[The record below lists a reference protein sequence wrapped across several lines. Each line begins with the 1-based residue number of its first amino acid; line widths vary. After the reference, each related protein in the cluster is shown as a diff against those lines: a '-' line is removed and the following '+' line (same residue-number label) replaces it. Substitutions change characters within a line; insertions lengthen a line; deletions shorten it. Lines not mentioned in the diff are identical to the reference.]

1 MSQKLEMAL
10 PLQEIKQL
18 RHRPNHAARRPLQ
31 VRLSRADF
39 HSSCKSFFKIEF
51 ASQDITAFGGLELI
65 RRYFRLIELGRTVR
79 SVFARY
85 EVGGDYRAID
95 MILVI
100 VVLILAGGRRLDHL
114 NYLCEDPLVKR
125 FCGLLRL
132 PRERS
137 VARWLKR
144 FGHKSLEAWVEI
156 NSQIVCAAIEKE
168 KLGRLTLDIDGSV
181 ITTGASV
188 SWAFRGFNPHHRKN
202 PSYYPIL
209 AHLAQTGHILRLKN
223 RPGNIHDSKGAVVF
237 LRDLID
243 DVRIRLGR
251 ALPLEFR
258 MDGAFFQQEIIA
270 LLDRKAAGYAIKVP
284 FFKWLGLLPL
294 IRDRQRWHRLRG
306 GMGCFELSLNIAAW
320 QRTLRVVVYRKPV
333 HHETKKNYQLDL
345 FDPDDGYF
353 EYSAVGTNLDLSAAA
368 LWDFMAGR
376 GAQEKTFAELKGEW
390 ALDVV
395 PTHHYGANSAWQQIS
410 ILGHNLLR
418 NFQLH
423 TLATPKPRS
432 RKRTYRFFLQSLKTI
447 RFKLIHQPARIVKP
461 QGYQVLRFSVAPPV
475 EQLIKTIDQK
485 LKSAA

>member
-1 MSQKLEMAL
+1 M
-10 PLQEIKQL
+10 
-18 RHRPNHAARRPLQ
+18 
-31 VRLSRADF
+31 RLSRADF
-39 HSSCKSFFKIEF
+39 HSACKGFFKIEF

-65 RRYFRLIELGRTVR
+65 GRYFRLIKLHRRVQ
-79 SVFARY
+79 SIFARY
-85 EVGGDYRAID
+85 GVGGDYRAID

-100 VVLILAGGRRLDHL
+100 VVLILVGGRRLDHL

-144 FGHKSLEAWVEI
+144 FTHKTLEALVEL
-156 NSQIVCAAIEKE
+156 NSEIVCETILKE
-168 KLGRLTLDIDGSV
+168 RLGRLTLDIDGSV

-188 SWAFRGFNPHHRKN
+188 AWAFRGFNPHHRKD

-209 AHLAQTGHILRLKN
+209 AHLAQTGQILGVKN
-223 RPGNIHDSKGAVVF
+223 RPGNVHDSKGAVAFV
-237 LRDLID
+237 RDLIE
-243 DVRIRLGR
+243 DVRRRLGR
-251 ALPLEFR
+251 SLPLEFR
-258 MDGAFFQQEIIA
+258 MDGAFFQREMIE
-270 LLDRKAAGYAIKVP
+270 LLERKEARYAIKVP
-284 FFKWLGLLPL
+284 FFKWLGLLAL
-294 IRDRQRWHRLRG
+294 IRERQHWQALRE
-306 GMGCFELSLNIAAW
+306 GMGCFELSLNVAAW
-320 QRTLRVVVYRKPV
+320 EKTLRVVVYRKPV

-353 EYSAVGTNLDLSAAA
+353 EYCAVSTNLTLSAGA

-432 RKRTYRFFLQSLKTI
+432 RKRTFRFFLQSLKTI
-447 RFKLIHQPARIVKP
+447 RFKLIHQPARLVEP
-461 QGYQVLRFSVAPPV
+461 QGYSVLRFSVAPPV
-475 EQLIKTIDQK
+475 QTLIQMIDQK

>member
-1 MSQKLEMAL
+1 MAYRW
-10 PLQEIKQL
+10 QEIKQL
-18 RHRPNHAARRPLQ
+18 RHRPNHPARRPLQ

-39 HSSCKSFFKIEF
+39 HSACKSFFKIEF

-65 RRYFRLIELGRTVR
+65 RRYFRLINLGRTVR
-79 SVFARY
+79 SAFARHN
-85 EVGGDYRAID
+85 VGGDYRAID

-100 VVLILAGGRRLDHL
+100 VVLILVGGRRLDHL

-144 FGHKSLEAWVEI
+144 FTHKSLEALVEI
-156 NSQIVCAAIEKE
+156 NGQMVCEAIEKE

-188 SWAFRGFNPHHRKN
+188 AWAFRGFNPHHRKN

-209 AHLAQTGHILRLKN
+209 AHLAQTGHILRVKN
-223 RPGNIHDSKGAVVF
+223 RPGNVHDSKGAVAF

-243 DVRIRLGR
+243 DLRMRLGR
-251 ALPLEFR
+251 VLPLEFR
-258 MDGAFFQQEIIA
+258 MDGAFFQREIIE
-270 LLDRKAAGYAIKVP
+270 LLDRRGAGYAIKVP
-284 FFKWLGLLPL
+284 FFKWLGLLPM
-294 IRDRQRWHRLRG
+294 IRERQRWYALRE

-320 QRTLRVVVYRKPV
+320 EKTLRVVVYRKPV

-353 EYSAVGTNLDLSAAA
+353 EYSAVSTNLTLSAAA

-390 ALDVV
+390 ALDAV

-418 NFQLH
+418 NFQLQ
-423 TLATPKPRS
+423 TLATQKPRS
-432 RKRTYRFFLQSLKTI
+432 RKRTFRFFLQSLKTI

-461 QGYQVLRFSVAPPV
+461 QGYSVLRFSVAQPV
-475 EQLIKTIDQK
+475 QQLIESIDQK

>member
-1 MSQKLEMAL
+1 M
-10 PLQEIKQL
+10 
-18 RHRPNHAARRPLQ
+18 
-31 VRLSRADF
+31 RLSRADF
-39 HSSCKSFFKIEF
+39 HSVCKSFFKIEF

-65 RRYFRLIELGRTVR
+65 GRYFRLIELGRTVR

-85 EVGGDYRAID
+85 DLGVDYRAID
-95 MILVI
+95 MMLVI
-100 VVLILAGGRRLDHL
+100 VVLILVGGRRLDHL

-144 FGHKSLEAWVEI
+144 FTHKSLQALVEI
-156 NSQIVCAAIEKE
+156 NSQIVCAALEKE

-188 SWAFRGFNPHHRKN
+188 AWAFRGFNPHHRKD

-209 AHLAQTGHILRLKN
+209 AHLAQTGHILRVKN
-223 RPGNIHDSKGAVVF
+223 RPGNVHDSKGAVAF
-237 LRDLID
+237 LRALIE
-243 DVRIRLGR
+243 DVRMRLGKS
-251 ALPLEFR
+251 LPLEFR
-258 MDGAFFQQEIIA
+258 MDGAFFQRGIIE
-270 LLDRKAAGYAIKVP
+270 LLERRKAGYAIKVP
-284 FFKWLGLLPL
+284 FFKWLGLLPM
-294 IRDRQRWHRLRG
+294 IRERQRWQALRE
-306 GMGCFELSLNIAAW
+306 GMGCFELALPIAAW
-320 QRTLRVVVYRKPV
+320 EKTLRVVIYRKPV

-353 EYSAVGTNLDLSAAA
+353 EYSAVSTNLTLSAGA

-432 RKRTYRFFLQSLKTI
+432 RKRTYGFFLQSLKTL
-447 RFKLIHQPARIVKP
+447 RFKLIHQPARLVKP
-461 QGYQVLRFSVAPPV
+461 QGYSVLRFSVAPPV
-475 EQLIKTIDQK
+475 QTLIEMIDQK

>member
-1 MSQKLEMAL
+1 M
-10 PLQEIKQL
+10 QEIKQL
-18 RHRPNHAARRPLQ
+18 RHRPNHPARRPLQ

-39 HSSCKSFFKIEF
+39 RTACKSFFRLEF

-65 RRYFRLIELGRTVR
+65 RRYFGLIKLSRTVR

-85 EVGGDYRAID
+85 DLGGDYRAID

-100 VVLILAGGRRLDHL
+100 IVLILVGGRRLDHL

-132 PRERS
+132 PRQRS
-137 VARWLKR
+137 VGRWLKR
-144 FGHKSLEAWVEI
+144 FTHKSLAALVEI
-156 NSQIVCAAIEKE
+156 NSQIVCKAIDKE

-188 SWAFRGFNPHHRKN
+188 AWAFRGFNPHHRKE

-209 AHLAQTGHILRLKN
+209 AHLAQTGHILRVKN
-223 RPGNIHDSKGAVVF
+223 RPGNVHDSKGAVGFV
-237 LRDLID
+237 RDLIE
-243 DVRIRLGR
+243 DVRMRLGR

-258 MDGAFFQQEIIA
+258 MDGAFFQREIIE
-270 LLDRKAAGYAIKVP
+270 LLERKRAGYAVKVP
-284 FFKWLGLLPL
+284 FFKWLGLLPM
-294 IRDRQRWHRLRG
+294 IRERQRWQALRE
-306 GMGCFELSLNIAAW
+306 GMGYFEISLDIGAW
-320 QRTLRVVVYRKPV
+320 AKTLRVVVYRKPV

-353 EYSAVGTNLDLSAAA
+353 EYSAVSTNLTLSAAA

-376 GAQEKTFAELKGEW
+376 GAQEKTFAELKGQW

-423 TLATPKPRS
+423 TLATPKPKS
-432 RKRTYRFFLQSLKTI
+432 RKRTFRFFLQSLKTI
-447 RFKLIHQPARIVKP
+447 RFKLIHQPARLVKP
-461 QGYQVLRFSVAPPV
+461 QGYSVLRFSVAPPV
-475 EQLIKTIDQK
+475 QTLIQKIDQK

>member
-1 MSQKLEMAL
+1 M
-10 PLQEIKQL
+10 
-18 RHRPNHAARRPLQ
+18 
-31 VRLSRADF
+31 RLSRADF
-39 HSSCKSFFKIEF
+39 HSACKGFFKIEF

-65 RRYFRLIELGRTVR
+65 GRYFRLIKLHRRVQ

-85 EVGGDYRAID
+85 GVGGDYRAID

-100 VVLILAGGRRLDHL
+100 VVLILVGSRKLDHL

-144 FGHKSLEAWVEI
+144 FTHKTLEALVEL
-156 NSQIVCAAIEKE
+156 NSEIVCETILKE
-168 KLGRLTLDIDGSV
+168 RLGRLTLDIDGSV

-188 SWAFRGFNPHHRKN
+188 AWAFRGFNPHHRKD

-209 AHLAQTGHILRLKN
+209 AHLAQTGQILRVKN
-223 RPGNIHDSKGAVVF
+223 RPGNVHDSKGAVAFV
-237 LRDLID
+237 RDLIE
-243 DVRIRLGR
+243 DVRRRLGR
-251 ALPLEFR
+251 SLPLEFR
-258 MDGAFFQQEIIA
+258 MDGAFFQREMIE
-270 LLDRKAAGYAIKVP
+270 LLERKEARYAIKVP
-284 FFKWLGLLPL
+284 FFKWLGLLAL
-294 IRDRQRWHRLRG
+294 IRERQHWQALRE
-306 GMGCFELSLNIAAW
+306 GMGCFELSLNVAAW
-320 QRTLRVVVYRKPV
+320 EKTLRVVVYRKPV

-353 EYSAVGTNLDLSAAA
+353 EYCAVSTNLTLSAGA

-432 RKRTYRFFLQSLKTI
+432 RKRTFRFFLQSLKTI
-447 RFKLIHQPARIVKP
+447 RFKLIHQPARLVEP
-461 QGYQVLRFSVAPPV
+461 QGYSVLRFSVAPPV
-475 EQLIKTIDQK
+475 QTLIQMIDQK

>member
-1 MSQKLEMAL
+1 
-10 PLQEIKQL
+10 
-18 RHRPNHAARRPLQ
+18 
-31 VRLSRADF
+31 LSRTDF
-39 HSSCKSFFKIEF
+39 HCACKSFFKIEF
-51 ASQDITAFGGLELI
+51 ASQDITAFGGLELM
-65 RRYFRLIELGRTVR
+65 RRYFRLIKLGRTVR
-79 SVFARY
+79 SVFARHDL
-85 EVGGDYRAID
+85 GGDYRAID

-100 VVLILAGGRRLDHL
+100 VVLILVGGRRLDHL

-144 FGHKSLEAWVEI
+144 FTHKSLKALVEI
-156 NSQIVCAAIEKE
+156 NSQIVCEAIEKE

-209 AHLAQTGHILRLKN
+209 AHLAQTGHILRVKN
-223 RPGNIHDSKGAVVF
+223 RPGNVHDSKGAVAL

-258 MDGAFFQQEIIA
+258 MDGAFFQREIIE
-270 LLDRKAAGYAIKVP
+270 LLQRTGSGYAIKVP
-284 FFKWLGLLPL
+284 FFKWLGLLPI
-294 IRDRQRWHRLRG
+294 IRERQRWHVLTQ
-306 GMGCFELSLNIAAW
+306 GMGYFELSLNIAAW
-320 QRTLRVVVYRKPV
+320 EKTLRVVVYRKPV

-353 EYSAVGTNLDLSAAA
+353 EYSAVSTNLTLSAGA

-418 NFQLH
+418 NFQLQ
-423 TLATPKPRS
+423 TLATQKPRS
-432 RKRTYRFFLQSLKTI
+432 RKRTFRFFLQSLKTI
-447 RFKLIHQPARIVKP
+447 RFKLIHQPARIVNP
-461 QGYQVLRFSVAPPV
+461 QGYSVLRFSVAQPV
-475 EQLIKTIDQK
+475 QQLIEMIDQK

>member
-1 MSQKLEMAL
+1 M
-10 PLQEIKQL
+10 
-18 RHRPNHAARRPLQ
+18 
-31 VRLSRADF
+31 RLSRTDF
-39 HSSCKSFFKIEF
+39 HSACKSFFKIEF

-65 RRYFRLIELGRTVR
+65 RRYFRLIKLSRTVR

-85 EVGGDYRAID
+85 HLGGDYRAID

-100 VVLILAGGRRLDHL
+100 VVLILVGGRRLDHL

-144 FGHKSLEAWVEI
+144 FGQKSLEALVEI
-156 NSQIVCAAIEKE
+156 NSQIVCEAIEKE

-188 SWAFRGFNPHHRKN
+188 SWAFRGFNPHRRKD

-209 AHLAQTGHILRLKN
+209 AHLAQTGHILRVKN
-223 RPGNIHDSKGAVVF
+223 RPGNVHDSKGAVAFV
-237 LRDLID
+237 RDVID

-258 MDGAFFQQEIIA
+258 MDGAFFQREIIE
-270 LLDRKAAGYAIKVP
+270 LLKRRGAGYAIKVP
-284 FFKWLGLLPL
+284 FFKWLGLLAV
-294 IRDRQRWHRLRG
+294 IRERQRWHALRE
-306 GMGCFELSLNIAAW
+306 GMGSFEISLNIAAW
-320 QRTLRVVVYRKPV
+320 ETTLRVVVYRKPV

-353 EYSAVGTNLDLSAAA
+353 EYSAVSTNLDLSAGA

-418 NFQLH
+418 NFQLQ

-461 QGYQVLRFSVAPPV
+461 QGYSVLRFAVAQPV
-475 EQLIKTIDQK
+475 QQLIEMIDQK

>member
-1 MSQKLEMAL
+1 
-10 PLQEIKQL
+10 
-18 RHRPNHAARRPLQ
+18 

-39 HSSCKSFFKIEF
+39 HSACKSFFKIEF

-85 EVGGDYRAID
+85 DLGGDYRAID
-95 MILVI
+95 MMLVI
-100 VVLILAGGRRLDHL
+100 VVLILVGGRRLDHL

-144 FGHKSLEAWVEI
+144 FTHKSLQALVEI

-188 SWAFRGFNPHHRKN
+188 SWAFRGFNPHHRKD

-209 AHLAQTGHILRLKN
+209 AHLAQTGHILRVKN
-223 RPGNIHDSKGAVVF
+223 RPGNVHDSKGAVAFV
-237 LRDLID
+237 RDLID
-243 DVRIRLGR
+243 DVRMRLGR
-251 ALPLEFR
+251 SLPLEFR
-258 MDGAFFQQEIIA
+258 MDGAFFQREIIE
-270 LLDRKAAGYAIKVP
+270 LLDRRGAGYAIKVP
-284 FFKWLGLLPL
+284 FFKWLGLLAV
-294 IRDRQRWHRLRG
+294 IRERQRWHPLKE
-306 GMGCFELSLNIAAW
+306 GMGFFELPLSIAAW
-320 QRTLRVVVYRKPV
+320 KKTLRVVVYRKPV

-353 EYSAVGTNLDLSAAA
+353 EYSAVSTNLTLHAGA

-395 PTHHYGANSAWQQIS
+395 PTRHYGANSAWQQICV
-410 ILGHNLLR
+410 LGHNLLR
-418 NFQLH
+418 NFQLQ

-432 RKRTYRFFLQSLKTI
+432 SKRTYVFFLQSLKTL
-447 RFKLIHQPARIVKP
+447 RFKLIHQPARLIKP
-461 QGYQVLRFSVAPPV
+461 QGYQVLRFSVAPPA
-475 EQLIKTIDQK
+475 QRLIETIDHK

>member
-1 MSQKLEMAL
+1 M
-10 PLQEIKQL
+10 
-18 RHRPNHAARRPLQ
+18 
-31 VRLSRADF
+31 RLSRTDF
-39 HSSCKSFFKIEF
+39 HAACKSFFKIEF
-51 ASQDITAFGGLELI
+51 AYQDITAFGGLELV
-65 RRYFRLIELGRTVR
+65 RRYFRLIQLGRKVR

-85 EVGGDYRAID
+85 DLGGDYRAID

-100 VVLILAGGRRLDHL
+100 VVLILVGGRRLDHL
-114 NYLCEDPLVKR
+114 NYVCEDPLVKR

-144 FGHKSLEAWVEI
+144 FGQKSLEALVEI
-156 NSQIVCAAIEKE
+156 NSQIVCEALEKE

-188 SWAFRGFNPHHRKN
+188 SWAFRGFNPHHRKD

-209 AHLAQTGHILRLKN
+209 AHLAQTGHILRVKN
-223 RPGNIHDSKGAVVF
+223 RPGNVHDSKGAVAFVS
-237 LRDLID
+237 DVIE

-251 ALPLEFR
+251 SLPIEFR
-258 MDGAFFQQEIIA
+258 MDGAFFQHQIIE
-270 LLDRKAAGYAIKVP
+270 LLERKRAGYAIKIP
-284 FFKWLGLLPL
+284 FFKWLGLVPM
-294 IRDRQRWHRLRG
+294 IRERQRWQGLRE
-306 GMGCFELSLNIAAW
+306 GMGCFELALNIAAW
-320 QRTLRVVVYRKPV
+320 EKTLRVVVFRKAV
-333 HHETKKNYQLDL
+333 HHETEKNYQLDL

-353 EYSAVGTNLDLSAAA
+353 EYCAVSTNLDLSAAA

-376 GAQEKTFAELKGEW
+376 GAQEKTFAELKGQW

-418 NFQLH
+418 NFQLQ
-423 TLATPKPRS
+423 TVATKKPRS

-447 RFKLIHQPARIVKP
+447 RFKLIHQPARIISP
-461 QGYQVLRFSVAPPV
+461 QGYSVLRFSVAQPV
-475 EQLIKTIDQK
+475 QQLIEMIDQK
-485 LKSAA
+485 LNMAA

>member
-1 MSQKLEMAL
+1 
-10 PLQEIKQL
+10 
-18 RHRPNHAARRPLQ
+18 

-39 HSSCKSFFKIEF
+39 RTACKSFFRLEF

-65 RRYFRLIELGRTVR
+65 RRYFGLIKLSRTVR

-85 EVGGDYRAID
+85 DLGGDYRAID

-100 VVLILAGGRRLDHL
+100 IVLILVGGRRLDHL

-132 PRERS
+132 PRQRS

-144 FGHKSLEAWVEI
+144 FTHKSLAALVEI
-156 NSQIVCAAIEKE
+156 NSHIVCKAIDKE

-188 SWAFRGFNPHHRKN
+188 AWAFRGFNPHHRKE

-209 AHLAQTGHILRLKN
+209 AHLAQTGHILRVKN
-223 RPGNIHDSKGAVVF
+223 RPGNVHDSKGAAGFV
-237 LRDLID
+237 RDLIE
-243 DVRIRLGR
+243 DVRMRLGR

-258 MDGAFFQQEIIA
+258 MDGAFFQREIIE
-270 LLDRKAAGYAIKVP
+270 LLERKRAGYAVKVP
-284 FFKWLGLLPL
+284 FFKWLGLLPM
-294 IRDRQRWHRLRG
+294 IRERQRWHALRE
-306 GMGCFELSLNIAAW
+306 GMGYFEISLDIGAW
-320 QRTLRVVVYRKPV
+320 GKTLRVVVYRKPV

-353 EYSAVGTNLDLSAAA
+353 EYSAVSTNLTLSAGA

-376 GAQEKTFAELKGEW
+376 GAQEKTFAELKGQW

-423 TLATPKPRS
+423 TLATPKPKS
-432 RKRTYRFFLQSLKTI
+432 RKRTFRFFLQSLKTI
-447 RFKLIHQPARIVKP
+447 RFKLIHQPARLVKP
-461 QGYQVLRFSVAPPV
+461 QGYSVLRFSVAPPV
-475 EQLIKTIDQK
+475 QTLIQKIDQK

>member
-1 MSQKLEMAL
+1 MAL

-18 RHRPNHAARRPLQ
+18 PHRPNHAARRPLQ

-39 HSSCKSFFKIEF
+39 HSVCKSFSRIEF
-51 ASQDITAFGGLELI
+51 ASQDITAYGGLELI
-65 RRYFRLIELGRTVR
+65 RRYFRLIQLGHTVR

-85 EVGGDYRAID
+85 AVGGDYRAID
-95 MILVI
+95 MILVM

-144 FGHKSLEAWVEI
+144 FTHKSLQAWVEL
-156 NSQIVCAAIEKE
+156 NSQIVCEAIEKE

-181 ITTGASV
+181 ITTGAKV
-188 SWAFRGFNPHHRKN
+188 SWAFRGFNPHHRKD

-209 AHLAQTGHILRLKN
+209 AHLAQTGHILRVKN
-223 RPGNIHDSKGAVVF
+223 RPGNVHDSKGAVGFV
-237 LRDLID
+237 RDLID
-243 DVRIRLGR
+243 DVRMRLGKS
-251 ALPLEFR
+251 LPLEFR
-258 MDGAFFQQEIIA
+258 MDGAFFQREMID
-270 LLDRKAAGYAIKVP
+270 LLERKGAGYAIKVP

-294 IRDRQRWHRLRG
+294 IRDRQRWQGLRE
-306 GMGCFELSLNIAAW
+306 GMGCFELSLHIAAW
-320 QRTLRVVVYRKPV
+320 EKTLRVVVYRKPV

-353 EYSAVGTNLDLSAAA
+353 EYSAVGTNLALSAGA

-410 ILGHNLLR
+410 ILGHNLIR
-418 NFQLH
+418 NFQLQ
-423 TLATPKPRS
+423 TLATQKPRT
-432 RKRTYRFFLQSLKTI
+432 RKRTYLFFLQSLKTL

-461 QGYQVLRFSVAPPV
+461 QGYCVLRFSVAQPV
-475 EQLIKTIDQK
+475 QTLIQMIDQK

>member
-1 MSQKLEMAL
+1 M
-10 PLQEIKQL
+10 
-18 RHRPNHAARRPLQ
+18 
-31 VRLSRADF
+31 RLSRADF
-39 HSSCKSFFKIEF
+39 HSACKSFFKIEF

-65 RRYFRLIELGRTVR
+65 RRYLALIQLGRRVQK
-79 SVFARY
+79 VFARY
-85 EVGGDYRAID
+85 DLGGDYRAID
-95 MILVI
+95 MILVM

-114 NYLCEDPLVKR
+114 NYLCQDPLVKR

-144 FGHKSLEAWVEI
+144 FTHKSLMALVEL
-156 NSQIVCAAIEKE
+156 NSQIVGEAIEQQ
-168 KLGRLTLDIDGSV
+168 KLGRLTFDIDGSV

-209 AHLAQTGHILRLKN
+209 AHLAQTGHILRVKN
-223 RPGNIHDSKGAVVF
+223 RPGNVHDSKGALAF

-251 ALPLEFR
+251 TLPLEFR
-258 MDGAFFQQEIIA
+258 MDGAFFQRNIIE
-270 LLDRKAAGYAIKVP
+270 LLERRRAEYAIKVP
-284 FFKWLGLLPL
+284 FFRWLGLVPV
-294 IRDRQRWHRLRG
+294 IRERQRWQALREG
-306 GMGCFELSLNIAAW
+306 LGCFEFSLHIAAW
-320 QRTLRVVVYRKPV
+320 EKTLRVVVYRKPV

-353 EYSAVGTNLDLSAAA
+353 EYSAVSTNLTLSAGA

-418 NFQLH
+418 SFQLQ
-423 TLATPKPRS
+423 TLAIPKPRS
-432 RKRTYRFFLQSLKTI
+432 RKRTYRFFLQSLKTL
-447 RFKLIHQPARIVKP
+447 RFKLIHQPARLVQP
-461 QGYQVLRFSVAPPV
+461 QGYNVLRFSVAPPV
-475 EQLIKTIDQK
+475 QQLIETIEQK
-485 LKSAA
+485 LMSAA